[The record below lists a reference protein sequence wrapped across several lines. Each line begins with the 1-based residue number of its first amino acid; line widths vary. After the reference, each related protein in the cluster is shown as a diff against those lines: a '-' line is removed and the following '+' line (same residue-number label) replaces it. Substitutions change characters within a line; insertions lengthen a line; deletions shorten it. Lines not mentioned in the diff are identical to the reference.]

1 LKLAGKPS
9 IRRTLTQQ
17 LLLTA
22 TISMAIAI
30 LGFGI
35 NDWLTLRAYTLDHL
49 NAQASVVGTNSSAS
63 LMMGDSVSARL
74 TLESL
79 RNDRQIVAAALYN
92 SSYVPLASFSP
103 YDLSLPD
110 IQTAGYEGSL
120 DHYLYVAQE
129 VRLNNESIG
138 KILIVADFN
147 YLSQRQVALVITGV
161 GLLLLTL
168 LVIFVLSP
176 YLQKV
181 ITDPILKLAATA
193 RKVSQDE
200 DYSQR
205 AEKLSGDEIGWLVDD
220 FNEMLNQ
227 IQFRDHMLQRSQAR
241 LEEKM
246 AERTQ
251 ELTELSNRLEQHA
264 YYDTLT
270 GLANRLTFDDHL
282 KLAIHQVERY
292 GGEATVMIL
301 DLDRFKIIN
310 DTLGHVLGDKLL
322 VQVADRLR
330 TCVSNTDTLARL
342 GGDEFAV
349 LLFNPKAAGKAED
362 SARHL
367 IDSVSQA
374 FNIDGYNLHITVSI
388 GISVYPVDGADAE
401 TIIKNADTAMY
412 RSKEQGKNVFTFFA
426 PEMNARA
433 LRRLELESRLRRVI
447 RDRKLQVF
455 YQPRRDANSLK
466 ILGAEAL
473 TRWVDPE
480 LGEIT
485 PSEFIPLAEECGF
498 SALID
503 DWVLKNACGDMTK
516 WFGDQHP
523 SIGVSVNF
531 SATQFLRK
539 DLPLLVAETLEET
552 GFPGSCL
559 ELEITENLF
568 GPDTADPSEPL
579 EKIRDMGVEIAID
592 DFGKAYSSLSRL
604 KQLPLQTL
612 KIDQEFIRDLEH
624 SRDDQAM
631 VRTII
636 SMAKGMELTVV
647 AEGIETPGQHAF
659 VRDHGCDV
667 VQGYL
672 FGRPLNATEFK
683 QLLIAE
689 GILPPA

>member
-1 LKLAGKPS
+1 MKLTGQPS

-22 TISMAIAI
+22 AISMAIAI

-35 NDWLTLRAYTLDHL
+35 NDWLTLKAYTLDHIK
-49 NAQASVVGTNSSAS
+49 AQASVVGANSSAS
-63 LMMGDSVSARL
+63 LVTGDKNSARIN
-74 TLESL
+74 LESL
-79 RNDRQIVAAALYN
+79 RNDRQIVAAALYDASN
-92 SSYVPLASFSP
+92 KPLASFSP
-103 YDLSLPD
+103 YDLSLPN
-110 IQTAGYEGSL
+110 IETALPKGSV
-120 DHYLYVAQE
+120 DHYLYVVQE
-129 VRLNNESIG
+129 IRLDHEMIG
-138 KILIVADFN
+138 RMLIVADFA

-161 GLLLLTL
+161 GLLLLAL

-176 YLQKV
+176 YLQRV
-181 ITDPILKLAATA
+181 IAEPIIKLAATA
-193 RKVSQDE
+193 RKITQNE

-205 AEKLSGDEIGWLVDD
+205 AEKLSADEIGWLVDD

-227 IQFRDHMLQRSQAR
+227 IQFRDHKLQRSQAR

-264 YYDTLT
+264 YYDSLT

-292 GGEATVMIL
+292 GGEAMVMIL

-322 VQVADRLR
+322 VQVANRLNS
-330 TCVSNTDTLARL
+330 CVSNTDTLARL

-349 LLFNPKAAGKAED
+349 LLFNPKGAGKAED
-362 SARHL
+362 SARL
-367 IDSVSQA
+367 FIDSICQP

-388 GISVYPVDGADAE
+388 GISVYPMDGADAE

-412 RSKEQGKNVFTFFA
+412 RSKDRGKNAFTFFA

-433 LRRLELESRLRRVI
+433 LRRLELEAKLRRVI
-447 RDRKLQVF
+447 RDKKLKVY
-455 YQPRRDANSLK
+455 YQPRRDANSLQ

-498 SALID
+498 SSLID
-503 DWVLKNACGDMTK
+503 DWVLKSACGDMTV
-516 WFGDQHP
+516 WFDGQTP

-539 DLPLLVAETLEET
+539 DLPLLVAETLEDT

-568 GPDTADPSEPL
+568 GPDTADPTETL
-579 EKIRDMGVEIAID
+579 EKIRQLGVDIAID

-612 KIDQEFIRDLEH
+612 KIDQEFIRDLEKN
-624 SRDDQAM
+624 RDDQAL

-659 VRDHGCDV
+659 VKEHGCDV

-672 FGRPLNATEFK
+672 FGHPLDAEQFK
-683 QLLIAE
+683 QLLVDE
-689 GILPPA
+689 GILPGA